1 MTSPR
6 EMDETTKGRKEV
18 MKWIAEAFSE
28 NWDTIIKILTDSE
41 FSVVLVD
48 ADGKVVEGH
57 PPDIFQSIE
66 VKKALSNAIK
76 SKELQVVEDIDR
88 IILIKPLSSGA
99 LALICKRQMWYEELW
114 RNSED
119 MMVVTD
125 TNGGILDANKKFLE
139 FLGLDEVK
147 GLKITDFIEKEY
159 VSVILTKLR
168 RITVAVGLTDI
179 VEVPLISTE
188 GRKMWVE
195 VLLQPIT
202 LKGKVRAIHWI
213 ARDITTRKEA
223 ERKLR
228 ESEEMFRMLAER
240 APVGMFL
247 TQRGSIKYLNLRC
260 AEMLGYKP
268 EELINRQL
276 LDFIHPEDRELID
289 RSLKLVEEG
298 WIESFRYSVKVVR
311 KGGEDRT
318 FEIYGSFYKEGS
330 AVLGM
335 MIDLTEKL
343 EMEKRLQES
352 EEKFRKIVENSPILI
367 ALVDENGVFVEANP
381 SMIQS
386 IGSNTVG
393 RNFYEVFPPDV
404 AERRMFYLRKCLEED
419 KPVRFE
425 DRRGGRH
432 FLSTFIP
439 VEVRG
444 RKLCLVIASDISSIK
459 LLNELLLIL
468 NEINDMIMRGED
480 IDAIFDFTVKRLGE
494 MYVSCI
500 IGLVTDDE
508 IKIFANE
515 EVVDPKCVE
524 AVLSEKKTLHLP
536 PGRHI
541 NGCRNVHSKYYTLAI
556 PMKYGE
562 SVLGVLVVSSYWDFS
577 GDEREVLSTLANNLA
592 FVVHAKEA
600 EEQKWIAYEQIERN
614 IEQFAV
620 LADKIRNP
628 LAAISLLAEIES
640 SGETK
645 EKILRQVDKIK
656 DIVDRLDS
664 GWLESEQLRM
674 LLRKYWER

>member
-1 MTSPR
+1 MTFPR
-6 EMDETTKGRKEV
+6 EVDKTAKGQKDAVE
-18 MKWIAEAFSE
+18 WIAEAFSE
-28 NWDTIIKILTDSE
+28 NWDTIIKILTGSE
-41 FSVVLVD
+41 CSAVLLD
-48 ADGKVVEGH
+48 AEGEVVEGQ
-57 PPDIFQSIE
+57 PPDVFHSIE
-66 VKKALSNAIK
+66 VKKALANVIRSR
-76 SKELQVVEDIDR
+76 EMHVVEVVDR
-88 IILIKPLSSGA
+88 IILLKPLSSGVV
-99 LALICKRQMWYEELW
+99 ALICKRQSWYEELW
-114 RNSED
+114 RNSGD
-119 MMVVTD
+119 MMFVTD
-125 TNGGILDANKKFLE
+125 TTGSILDANNKFLE
-139 FLGLDEVK
+139 FLGQDDIK
-147 GLKITDFIEKEY
+147 GAKITDFIEKEH
-159 VSVILTKLR
+159 VSVISTKIRKIAAANLPD
-168 RITVAVGLTDI
+168 VL
-179 VEVPLISTE
+179 ELPLMNAE
-188 GRKMWVE
+188 GKRVWVE
-195 VLLQPIT
+195 ATVKPVT
-202 LKGKVRAIHWI
+202 SKGKVIAIHWI
-213 ARDITTRKEA
+213 ARDITGRKEA
-223 ERKLR
+223 ERKLK

-247 TQRGSIKYLNLRC
+247 VENGILRYLNPKC

-268 EELINRQL
+268 EELIGRPF
-276 LDFIHPEDRELID
+276 LDFVHPEDRELID

-298 WIESFRYSVKVVR
+298 WVESFRYSVKVVR

-318 FEIYGSFYKEGS
+318 FEIYGSFYKKGT

-393 RNFYEVFPPDV
+393 RNFYEVFPPEV

-439 VEVRG
+439 VEVGG

-468 NEINDMIMRGED
+468 NEINDMIMKGED

-508 IKIFANE
+508 TKIFAIE
-515 EVVDPKCVE
+515 DVVNPRCVE
-524 AVLSEKKTLHLP
+524 AVLSEKRTLHLT
-536 PGRHI
+536 PGKHI
-541 NGCRNVHSKYYTLAI
+541 DGCQNLHGKYYTLAI

-562 SVLGVLVVSSYWDFS
+562 AVLGVLVVSSYWDFS
-577 GDEREVLSTLANNLA
+577 SDEREVLSTLASNLA

-600 EEQKWIAYEQIERN
+600 EEQRWIAYEQIERN
-614 IEQFAV
+614 IEQFAI

-628 LAAISLLAEIES
+628 LAAISLLAEME
-640 SGETK
+640 GEGEVK
-645 EKILRQVDKIK
+645 ERILRQVDKIK
-656 DIVDRLDS
+656 EIVDRLDT
-664 GWLESEQLRM
+664 GWLESEELRA
-674 LLRKYWER
+674 LLRKYWEK